1 MFLLQILPFVHNFHF
16 SNIENYQSSTTAGLD
31 GMIAPVLL
39 SDQSCDPGVGIF
51 LGNRKSV
58 IYKYTN
64 INSEKN

>member
-1 MFLLQILPFVHNFHF
+1 MFLLQISPFVHNFHF
-16 SNIENYQSSTTAGLD
+16 SNTEHYQGSTTAGLD

-39 SDQSCDPGVGIF
+39 SDKGCDPGVGIF